1 MSLDSKIVTPVTSL
15 EGWLVVAFVAI
26 TFFVIALFAYK
37 TQKKADSTAS
47 YFAAGRGV
55 PWQVACLSLVASWT
69 WATTTMAAIPMA
81 LPLPGIIPLA
91 AASVS

>member
-37 TQKKADSTAS
+37 TQKKATAPPLTLQRG
-47 YFAAGRGV
+47 AVCPGRS
-55 PWQVACLSLVASWT
+55 PASHW
-69 WATTTMAAIPMA
+69 
-81 LPLPGIIPLA
+81 
-91 AASVS
+91 